1 MKRKITIKTL
11 IIAIMVTAIL
21 SGTVGVIAVK
31 LSAKDVGFTASNE
44 EWQVN
49 NVEDAVNDLYKI
61 GIDNS
66 EEIYIAKYFRGGISS
81 YALTAMIGDDIYQ
94 NIGASSS
101 ENGTISGNYATV
113 TINAANFTFELTALV
128 DIRLR
133 YNTSKNQMYNDEEF
147 TEITLTAG
155 ETYNGSF
162 PDKTITGTVFKVL
175 PL

>member
-1 MKRKITIKTL
+1 MKINKKILLTSIISGVLSSTI
-11 IIAIMVTAIL
+11 
-21 SGTVGVIAVK
+21 TVAAVS
-31 LSAKDVGFTASNE
+31 LSAKEIGFTSTDS
-44 EWQVN
+44 EWLVE